1 MASVFTKIINGEI
14 PGTFIHQDEHCVAI
28 MTIQPLREGHVLVIP
43 KLEIDHWYD
52 MEDDL
57 TSHIMLVSKKIS
69 QAIKIA
75 YPCERVGMMIAG
87 LEVPHTHVHLM
98 PIDSMADF
106 DLSSVSFAEPEA
118 LKIAADKITEVLQA
132 L

>member
-1 MASVFTKIINGEI
+1 MASIFTQIINGDI
-14 PGTFIHQDEHCVAI
+14 PGTFIHQDEQCVAI

-43 KLEIDHWYD
+43 KLEVDHWYD

-57 TSHIMLVSKKIS
+57 TSHLMLVSKKIA
-69 QAIKIA
+69 QALKIA

-87 LEVPHTHVHLM
+87 LEVPHTHVHLVPVDTM
-98 PIDSMADF
+98 DDF
-106 DLSSVSFAEPEA
+106 DMSALSFAEPAA
-118 LKIAADKITEVLQA
+118 LKIAADNITAVLDS